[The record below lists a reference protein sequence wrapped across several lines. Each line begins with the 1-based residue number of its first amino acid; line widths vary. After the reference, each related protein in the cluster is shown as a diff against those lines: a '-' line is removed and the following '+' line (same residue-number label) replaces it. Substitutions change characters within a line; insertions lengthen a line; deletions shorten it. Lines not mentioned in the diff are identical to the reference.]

1 MYAGREK
8 NVVRSGFARAAA
20 RTSELWL
27 VRVGVYVLLRARAI
41 AGGKIEL
48 GEMMGGFRC
57 KNKSVV

>member
-41 AGGKIEL
+41 AGGKIEF